1 MQEEPGAI
9 PVLMDVALG
18 ATQASDVVLTA
29 PKGLNFGAPNLAPV
43 TACSCG
49 VPAENIGDLAD
60 GLVTFFQDRAEQE
73 GAYVTSPVGLR
84 FVKAAKAYLSPAFE
98 RDTCMIEVPTLL
110 GTPRAR
116 ETLKA
121 YHDFL
126 FDNYN
131 GRPHWGQVNDMPG
144 DRLAAL
150 YPCLDVFLES
160 YRVLNPKGFFDN
172 AFTEQMGFRRL

>member
-1 MQEEPGAI
+1 
-9 PVLMDVALG
+9 MDVALG
-18 ATQASDVVLTA
+18 ATQASNVVLTA

-49 VPAENIGDLAD
+49 VPSEDIGDLSES
-60 GLVTFFQDRAEQE
+60 LIRFFQERAEQE

-110 GTPRAR
+110 GTPNAR

-126 FDNYN
+126 FDKCN

-144 DRLAAL
+144 DRLDLAL
-150 YPCLDVFLES
+150 PT
-160 YRVLNPKGFFDN
+160 P
-172 AFTEQMGFRRL
+172 RRLLGELSRAQSQGLFR